1 MVGNVIN
8 MKIKTQEV
16 NIIRF
21 ICPACNIFLG
31 KDLEK
36 IDNVCPRCKVYI
48 EKYDFPLPDPYL
60 THFK

>member
-1 MVGNVIN
+1 ML
-8 MKIKTQEV
+8 KIKTQEV

-21 ICPACNIFLG
+21 ICPSCNIFLG

-36 IDNVCPRCKVYI
+36 IDDVCPRCHTQI
-48 EKYDFPLPDPYL
+48 EKFDFSLPDPYL